1 MLKYRFIDQRL
12 FRILFQ
18 KGIGRNNLGPFNF
31 KLLNYLL
38 NNKTRAVVR
47 FIDKT
52 SNENN
57 TRCMPCTGDR
67 ARLLND
73 IIGTRKRRKSQRK
86 IDRSTILKK
95 KRKKRKESVI
105 TFDKLFKGMLNPR
118 AIMPRSNL
126 INFRSIIGF
135 PDSSRLFFEPV
146 FRNNFRF
153 NYRYAI
159 KKKGGG
165 K

>member
-38 NNKTRAVVR
+38 NNKTRAVIR

-86 IDRSTILKK
+86 RDRSTILKK

-159 KKKGGG
+159 KKEGGG

>member
-1 MLKYRFIDQRL
+1 MHAVYRGQSSIIERYNWYSKTAQESTEKRSIDDP
-12 FRILFQ
+12 
-18 KGIGRNNLGPFNF
+18 K
-31 KLLNYLL
+31 
-38 NNKTRAVVR
+38 
-47 FIDKT
+47 
-52 SNENN
+52 
-57 TRCMPCTGDR
+57 
-67 ARLLND
+67 
-73 IIGTRKRRKSQRK
+73 
-86 IDRSTILKK
+86 KK

>member
-1 MLKYRFIDQRL
+1 
-12 FRILFQ
+12 
-18 KGIGRNNLGPFNF
+18 
-31 KLLNYLL
+31 
-38 NNKTRAVVR
+38 
-47 FIDKT
+47 
-52 SNENN
+52 
-57 TRCMPCTGDR
+57 
-67 ARLLND
+67 
-73 IIGTRKRRKSQRK
+73 
-86 IDRSTILKK
+86 
-95 KRKKRKESVI
+95 
-105 TFDKLFKGMLNPR
+105 MLNPR

-159 KKKGGG
+159 KKEGGG